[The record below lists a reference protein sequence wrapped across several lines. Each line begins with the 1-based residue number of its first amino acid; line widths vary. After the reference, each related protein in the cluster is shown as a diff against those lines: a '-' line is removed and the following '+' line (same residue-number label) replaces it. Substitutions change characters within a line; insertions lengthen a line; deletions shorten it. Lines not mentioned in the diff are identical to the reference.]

1 MSPSDPARDA
11 SSEGARFAPA
21 QKQRWSLYAGIA
33 EAAKS
38 TAARREILGWSA
50 LAMLS
55 LAVAGGFALL
65 LALSRVPGAAQLFPW
80 PVGFFQKGLVIHV
93 VLSFVVWLLSVLG
106 ATTTL
111 ATLRL
116 SAGRPRWRW
125 LGAAAIVGT
134 AVATVML
141 FVPAWLDRG
150 EPSLNNYV
158 PVIIDPLY
166 YGGLVMLAGSVA
178 LTVIRLFANLPG
190 CRGPLEP
197 VSLSSGAAGLVYLLA
212 LACFTLAWLKLAAGD
227 GAPVTVAFNEDLF
240 WGGGHALQFV
250 NLGLMLGAWYV
261 LGGLALGRPLLH
273 PRLMTAAL
281 VLLVLAALPA
291 PFLYV
296 FLEPFSGEQKQ
307 AFTDL
312 QFLLA
317 PPVLLVAAGAV
328 ATLRRAAAERL
339 PWTEP
344 VFHCLVLSMVVFA
357 VGGVLG
363 LFVDGA
369 DTRTPAHYHG
379 VIGGINLALM
389 GLFFGLILPLLDRAL
404 AAGKAV
410 MWSIWLYG
418 VGQLLHVLGLFWA
431 GGYGAPR
438 KIVAAEGLEGLTA
451 TTGLYLLGVGA
462 AIAVVGGVMFIVLVS
477 KALLKRL

>member
-33 EAAKS
+33 EAAAS
-38 TAARREILGWSA
+38 APARREIRGWSA

-55 LAVAGGFALL
+55 LAVAGLFALL
-65 LALSRVPGAAQLFPW
+65 LALSRVPGAAQVFPW
-80 PVGFFQKGLVIHV
+80 PVSFFQKGLVIHV
-93 VLSFVVWLLSVLG
+93 VLSFVVWLLSVLS
-106 ATTTL
+106 AMMTL

-116 SAGRPRWRW
+116 AAGRPRWRW
-125 LGAAAIVGT
+125 LGAAAITGT
-134 AVATVML
+134 AAATVML
-141 FVPAWLDRG
+141 LVPAWLDRG

-166 YGGLVMLAGSVA
+166 YGGLAVLAVSVA
-178 LTVIRLFANLPG
+178 LVVIRLFANLPG
-190 CRGPLEP
+190 RRGPLEP
-197 VSLSSGAAGLVYLLA
+197 VSLSAGAAGLLYLLA
-212 LACFTLAWLKLAAGD
+212 LACFTLAWLKLAAGE
-227 GAPVTVAFNEDLF
+227 GAPVTAAFNENLF

-273 PRLMTAAL
+273 PRLMTVAL
-281 VLLVLAALPA
+281 ALLVLAALPA

-317 PPVLLVAAGAV
+317 PPALLVAAGAA
-328 ATLRRAAAERL
+328 ATLWRAAAERL
-339 PWTEP
+339 PCPKP
-344 VFHCLVLSMVVFA
+344 VFHCLILSIVVFA

-389 GLFFGLILPLLDRAL
+389 GLFFGLILPLLDRFL

-418 VGQLLHVLGLFWA
+418 AGQLLHALGLFWA

-438 KIVAAEGLEGLTA
+438 KTVAAEGFEGLA
-451 TTGLYLLGVGA
+451 ANAGLYLLGVGA
-462 AIAVVGGVMFIVLVS
+462 VIAVVGGVMFIVMVS
-477 KALLKRL
+477 KALLKRV